1 MNELPPL
8 LLNPTFVAIFSIVL
22 SILSIGM
29 SVTIIILTK
38 KTKERDDARIAMEEA
53 TAAQASAQE

>member
-8 LLNPTFVAIFSIVL
+8 LLNSTFVAILSIVL

-29 SVTIIILTK
+29 SVAIIILTK

-53 TAAQASAQE
+53 AAAQE